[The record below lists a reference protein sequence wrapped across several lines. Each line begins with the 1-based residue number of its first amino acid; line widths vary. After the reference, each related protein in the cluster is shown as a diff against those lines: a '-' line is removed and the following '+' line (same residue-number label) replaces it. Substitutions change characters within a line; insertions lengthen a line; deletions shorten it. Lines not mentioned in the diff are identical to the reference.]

1 MKNMEKH
8 CFHCGLSVPH
18 DFNLTIHIDNRD
30 EPVCCAGCQ
39 AVAQGIIDAGLA
51 RYYTQRTADAPK
63 SELPPQEILDQLKL
77 YDLPEM
83 QADFVHSQGN
93 LKEAV
98 LLLSGITCAACVWLI
113 EQRLLR
119 QKGIAKVE
127 LNYSNH
133 RARIAWDENQVQLS
147 DILLI
152 IRQTGYEAYPYN
164 ADNAKQ
170 HADLERKRSLT
181 RLWVAGLSMMQV
193 MMYAVPTYIFGDIEP
208 QFLWLLHWASMVLTL
223 PVVLYSALP
232 FYRGALRDL
241 KNRRVGM
248 DTPIALAVLLSFI
261 ASAIALLR
269 REMDG
274 VFFDSISMFVFLLLF
289 GRHLEQSARRKAN
302 DATERLMKLVPSFC
316 HLMPNYP
323 NEQNIQEAAVV
334 QVKPD
339 DILLVKP
346 GEVIPVDGVVLSG
359 ESAADES
366 MLTGESMPIAKQTG
380 NSVTAGTHNID
391 SPLIIQT
398 RAVGDATRL
407 GSIVR
412 MLDSAM
418 ANKPKL
424 AQLADRYAS
433 WFVAALLIV
442 AVLVFGFWTI
452 HANANRALWVT
463 VSLLVITCP
472 CALSLATPAALTAAA
487 GNLASSGILVRN
499 GQAIET
505 LGQVSDIIFDKTGT
519 LTVGTPAVVQIIL
532 SGSLNEVEIAN
543 IINALEQHSEHPIA
557 HALMQH
563 FAHQANK
570 TLTAENI
577 INTVGQGIAATID
590 GTIWKVGNT
599 DFVAQIAGKTPE
611 NIQKITHG
619 TIVALGNQTGFQAA
633 FVLNDQ
639 IKDTALDTI
648 NLLKN
653 MGFHLHLLSGDNTAA
668 VKNTAQTLG
677 IDHFIAQASPE
688 EKLAFVESLQRS
700 GKKTLMIGD
709 GVNDAPVLAQAD
721 VSIAMSQGADVSRNG
736 SDIIITNQQLTA
748 IHTAANLARR
758 TRRIIHQNIIW
769 ALSYNAIAI
778 PIAASGHAKPA
789 IAALGMALSSLLVVS
804 NALRLLKK
812 Q

>member
-1 MKNMEKH
+1 MEKH
-8 CFHCGLSVPH
+8 CFHCGLSVPQ
-18 DFNLTIHIDNRD
+18 DLNLTIHIDNRD

-39 AVAQGIIDAGLA
+39 AVAQGIIDAGLS

-83 QADFVHSQGN
+83 QADFVRQTAEHE
-93 LKEAV
+93 KEAV

-119 QKGIAKVE
+119 QKGVLRVE
-127 LNYSNH
+127 LNYSTH
-133 RARIAWDENQVQLS
+133 KARIAWDESLVQLS

-152 IRQTGYEAYPYN
+152 IRQTGYEAYPYDSQN
-164 ADNAKQ
+164 AEQ
-170 HADLERKRSLT
+170 HTEMERKRSLT

-223 PVVLYSALP
+223 PVVLYSAVP
-232 FYRGALRDL
+232 FYRGALRDF

-248 DTPIALAVLLSFI
+248 DTPIALAVVLSFV
-261 ASAIALLR
+261 ASSIALLR

-316 HLMPNYP
+316 HFMPDYP
-323 NEQNIQEAAVV
+323 NNKTVQEAAVV
-334 QVKPD
+334 QIKPD
-339 DILLVKP
+339 DILLVKA

-359 ESAADES
+359 TSSADES
-366 MLTGESMPIAKQTG
+366 MLTGESMPIAKNQG
-380 NSVTAGTHNID
+380 DKVTAGTHNID

-398 RAVGDATRL
+398 REVGENTRL

-442 AVLVFGFWTI
+442 AVLVFGVWTVY
-452 HANANRALWVT
+452 AGANRALWVT

-499 GQAIET
+499 GTAIES
-505 LGQVSDIIFDKTGT
+505 LSQVTDIIFDKTGT
-519 LTVGTPAVVQIIL
+519 LTCGTPTVTQTIL
-532 SGSLNEVEIAN
+532 SGSLKEFEIAN

-557 HALMQH
+557 HALLRH
-563 FAHQANK
+563 FADK
-570 TLTAENI
+570 TTENLTAENI
-577 INTVGQGIAATID
+577 INTVGQGISANIN
-590 GTIWKVGNT
+590 GKVWRVGNT
-599 DFVAQIAGKTPE
+599 DFVAQIAGKTPD
-611 NIQKITHG
+611 NIAQITQG
-619 TIVALGNQTGFQAA
+619 TVVALGNQTGFQAA
-633 FVLNDQ
+633 FVLNDN
-639 IKDTALDTI
+639 IKDSALDTVKS
-648 NLLKN
+648 LKN
-653 MGFHLHLLSGDNTAA
+653 MGFSVHLLSGDNTAA

-677 IDHFIAQASPE
+677 IDHFTAQASPE
-688 EKLAFVESLQRS
+688 EKLAFVETLQRN

-709 GVNDAPVLAQAD
+709 GVNDAPVLARAD
-721 VSIAMSQGADVSRNG
+721 VSIAMSQGADVSRDG
-736 SDIIITNQQLTA
+736 SDIVITNQNLNA
-748 IHTAANLARR
+748 IHTATNLARQ
-758 TRRIIHQNIIW
+758 TRKIIHQNIIW

-778 PIAASGHAKPA
+778 PIAALGYAKPA
-789 IAALGMALSSLLVVS
+789 VAALGMAFSSLLVVS

-812 Q
+812 QS

>member
-1 MKNMEKH
+1 MEKH

-83 QADFVHSQGN
+83 QADFVRQTAQHE
-93 LKEAV
+93 KEAV

-119 QKGIAKVE
+119 QKGVLRVE
-127 LNYSNH
+127 LNYSTH
-133 RARIAWDENQVQLS
+133 KARIAWDDDLVQLS

-152 IRQTGYEAYPYN
+152 IRQTGYEAYPYDTKN
-164 ADNAKQ
+164 AEQ
-170 HADLERKRSLT
+170 HAEMERKRSLT

-248 DTPIALAVLLSFI
+248 DTPIALAVVLSFV
-261 ASAIALLR
+261 ASSIALLR

-302 DATERLMKLVPSFC
+302 DAAERLMKLVPSFC

-323 NEQNIQEAAVV
+323 NEQSVQEAAVV
-334 QVKPD
+334 RVKPD
-339 DILLVKP
+339 DILLVKA
-346 GEVIPVDGVVLSG
+346 GEVIPVDGQVASG
-359 ESAADES
+359 ESSADES
-366 MLTGESMPIAKQTG
+366 MLTGESMPIAKKTG
-380 NSVTAGTHNID
+380 DSVTAGTHNID

-398 RAVGDATRL
+398 RAVGENTRL

-442 AVLVFGFWTI
+442 AVLVFGVWTI
-452 HANANRALWVT
+452 HENANQALWVT

-487 GNLASSGILVRN
+487 GNLASQGILVRN
-499 GQAIET
+499 GTAIET
-505 LGQVSDIIFDKTGT
+505 LGQISDIIFDKTGT
-519 LTVGTPAVVQIIL
+519 LTVGTPAVVETIF
-532 SGSLNEVEIAN
+532 SGSLNEIEIAN

-563 FAHQANK
+563 FAHKADK
-570 TLTAENI
+570 TLTVENI
-577 INTVGQGIAATID
+577 INTVGQGISANID
-590 GTIWKVGNT
+590 GKIWRVGNV
-599 DFVAQIAGKTPE
+599 DFVAQIAGQAPE
-611 NIQKITHG
+611 NIQKISHG

-633 FVLNDQ
+633 FVLNDN
-639 IKDTALDTI
+639 IKDTASDSI

-653 MGFHLHLLSGDNTAA
+653 MGFNLHLLSGDNTAA
-668 VKNTAQTLG
+668 VKNTAETLG

-688 EKLAFVESLQRS
+688 EKLAFVASLQRN

-709 GVNDAPVLAQAD
+709 GVNDAPVLAGAD
-721 VSIAMSQGADVSRNG
+721 VSIAMSQGADISRDG

-748 IHTAANLARR
+748 IPTATNLARQ
-758 TRRIIHQNIIW
+758 TRHIIHQNIIW

-778 PIAASGHAKPA
+778 PIAALGYAKPA
-789 IAALGMALSSLLVVS
+789 VAALGMALSSLLVVS

-812 Q
+812 KG

>member
-1 MKNMEKH
+1 MEKH

-18 DFNLTIHIDNRD
+18 DFNLTIHIDDRD

-83 QADFVHSQGN
+83 QADFVRQTAQHE
-93 LKEAV
+93 KEAV

-119 QKGIAKVE
+119 QKGVAKVE

-133 RARIAWDENQVQLS
+133 RARIAWDEDQVQLS

-164 ADNAKQ
+164 TDNAKQ

-248 DTPIALAVLLSFI
+248 DTPIALAVVLSFI

-302 DATERLMKLVPSFC
+302 DAAERLLKLVPSFC
-316 HLMPNYP
+316 HLLPNYP
-323 NEQNIQEAAVV
+323 ANQNIQEAAVV
-334 QVKPD
+334 QIKAD
-339 DILLVKP
+339 DTLLVKA

-359 ESAADES
+359 ISGVDES
-366 MLTGESMPIAKQTG
+366 MLTGESLPISKNQG
-380 NSVTAGTHNID
+380 DKVTAGTLNID

-398 RAVGDATRL
+398 HAVGDTTRL

-412 MLDSAM
+412 MLDTAM

-433 WFVAALLIV
+433 WFVGALLIV
-442 AVLVFGFWTI
+442 AVLVFAFWSLYDSP
-452 HANANRALWVT
+452 NRALWVT

-505 LGQVSDIIFDKTGT
+505 LGQISDIIFDKTGT
-519 LTVGTPAVVQIIL
+519 LTLGTPAVVQTIF
-532 SGSLNEVEIAN
+532 SGSLNETEIAN
-543 IINALEQHSEHPIA
+543 IINALEQQSEHPVALALLKKYQPIVSQNLIA
-557 HALMQH
+557 DNL
-563 FAHQANK
+563 
-570 TLTAENI
+570 
-577 INTVGQGIAATID
+577 INTVGHGISANINSTIWRVGNVD
-590 GTIWKVGNT
+590 FVSEIAGQVPDNIQQLNNGTI
-599 DFVAQIAGKTPE
+599 I
-611 NIQKITHG
+611 
-619 TIVALGNQTGFQAA
+619 ALGNQTGFQAA
-633 FVLNDQ
+633 FVLNDS
-639 IKDTALDTI
+639 IKDTAFDTI
-648 NLLKN
+648 SQLKT
-653 MGFHLHLLSGDNTAA
+653 MGYNIHLLSGDNLSAVTQTA
-668 VKNTAQTLG
+668 NTLG

-709 GVNDAPVLAQAD
+709 GVNDAPVLARAD
-721 VSIAMSQGADVSRNG
+721 VSIAMSAGADVSREG
-736 SDIIITNQQLTA
+736 SDIVVTNQNLNA
-748 IHTAANLARR
+748 IHNAVRLSAKTKQ
-758 TRRIIHQNIIW
+758 IIQQNIIW

-778 PIAASGHAKPA
+778 PIAATGHAKPA

-812 Q
+812 K